1 MSVGKSPKDEQN
13 PSGIL
18 LREGMSACENFL
30 KYLGDRQLN
39 VTVIIV
45 FTKKHNSFNTFD
57 SSSKGAQEYEGEN
70 TISQLISPFASVRLD
85 ELADIFKMIML
96 IWSSSV
102 VADAFPFYMFEA
114 TTPVV
119 FKKTCSV
126 RDEGEQFESSVL
138 QDAQVEIFAK

>member
-13 PSGIL
+13 PSRIL

-45 FTKKHNSFNTFD
+45 FTKKHKSFNTFD
-57 SSSKGAQEYEGEN
+57 GSSKSAQEYKGEN

-85 ELADIFKMIML
+85 KLTDVFEVVMI
-96 IWSSSV
+96 IWGGSI
-102 VADAFPFYMFEA
+102 VARAFPFKMLKA
-114 TTPVV
+114 TIPVILRKV
-119 FKKTCSV
+119 
-126 RDEGEQFESSVL
+126 
-138 QDAQVEIFAK
+138 

>member
-13 PSGIL
+13 PSRIL

-45 FTKKHNSFNTFD
+45 FTKKHKSFNTFD
-57 SSSKGAQEYEGEN
+57 GSSKSAQEYKGEN

-85 ELADIFKMIML
+85 ELADIFKVIML
-96 IWSSSV
+96 IWSGSV
-102 VADAFPFYMFEA
+102 VADAFPFEMLEA
-114 TTPVV
+114 TIPV
-119 FKKTCSV
+119 
-126 RDEGEQFESSVL
+126 
-138 QDAQVEIFAK
+138 IFVKA